1 MHRRVYIRACI
12 LLQYERATERK
23 RDASPRT
30 GTTDIIKEVTMMII
44 AVDFDGVLCD
54 NDFPGIGLPK
64 YEVISLVRQLI
75 DLEQEVILWTSRTD
89 AELESAV
96 KWCGDYGLHFCA
108 VNENAPSNIAKYREK
123 YPNGTR
129 KVFAD
134 VYVDDHSLGYVT
146 NRKADTTK
154 SIIAQLSALITI
166 IKSTQEEKV

>member
-1 MHRRVYIRACI
+1 
-12 LLQYERATERK
+12 
-23 RDASPRT
+23 
-30 GTTDIIKEVTMMII
+30 MII

-54 NDFPGIGLPK
+54 HQFPNIGAPK

-75 DLEQEVILWTSRTD
+75 DLKQEVVLWTSRTD
-89 AELESAV
+89 AELQNAV
-96 KWCGDYGLHFCA
+96 DWCDNYGLHFCA

-146 NRKADTTK
+146 NRKVDTTK
-154 SIIAQLSALITI
+154 SIVAQLSALITT
-166 IKSTQEEKV
+166 IKSTQEEKKV